1 MKNIEQYPVL
11 TVGETPEDILI
22 EKQIC
27 DILNKAKEK
36 LKSEHRDMAD
46 MFYWDGLSCI
56 TIAQLF
62 GRTPGSVRVTLTN
75 IRKKLRTELGKNINQ
90 NWIREIFS

>member
-1 MKNIEQYPVL
+1 MKNIEQLPVL

-36 LKSEHRDMAD
+36 LKSEHRDIMD
-46 MFYWDGLSCI
+46 MFYWDGSSCI
-56 TIAQLF
+56 TIAQLL
-62 GRTPGSVRVTLTN
+62 GRTPTGLRVTMTN
-75 IRKKLRTELGKNINQ
+75 IRKKLRAELEKIINQ
-90 NWIREIFS
+90 KWIGEIFS